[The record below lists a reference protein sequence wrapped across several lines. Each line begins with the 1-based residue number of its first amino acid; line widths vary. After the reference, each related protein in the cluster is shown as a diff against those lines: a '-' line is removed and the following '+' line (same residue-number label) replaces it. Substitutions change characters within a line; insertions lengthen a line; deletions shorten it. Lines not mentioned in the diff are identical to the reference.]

1 MKTIKIF
8 LASSIEDLRI
18 DRLEVGDFIGWL
30 NNIYAERDIRFH
42 LVKCEQYDNSVAIGG
57 KQQEYDREIRE
68 SDLVFFLFFRKVGE
82 YTKHELEVALE
93 AFRSENRPRIVT
105 YFKYV
110 DDAEEMVQEVRDFM
124 QLLDQELKHYYNRY
138 NHIDTLKLGI
148 IMQIKLLKLDN
159 VQLKLK
165 DGFVF
170 LDGSPVVKAENV
182 PMLRE
187 NKPLRELFEKQRQLQ
202 SDLPQYREAFLK
214 NATEET
220 EAAFIEARKV
230 LDQVSKQLEE
240 VQRETMEL
248 LSTVAEM
255 TADGRILTYRQKEAL
270 KYFEKGDYTAVQ
282 AILDD
287 KEREKELERAKKQ
300 LENAKN
306 GIQGN
311 VNEELLLIKTKRAQ
325 GLTKAGVEEIIG
337 RYKKIEA
344 LVEEY
349 RLDPSALFEY
359 AAFLWLQ
366 NLPAQGIEVAKKLLG
381 HYAEDADK
389 AGVYNLLGALYQKR
403 KAYAKA
409 KEAYQNAL
417 NIYLRQ
423 APGTYEA
430 ETAACYNNLG
440 TLYGAPEHQKAAD
453 AYDEAL
459 KICKRLAQQDPKTHE
474 TALAECYNNI
484 GTLHHELLRNGKPED
499 AFCNAEKAKDAY
511 KKALEIDVRLAE
523 RDPKTCQPALAA
535 SYYNQGQLFKDIALL
550 EDAREAYEEAEQ
562 AFCEAESAFNEALK
576 RYLCLAEENPGAYE
590 PSLAECYSGIGS
602 LHDRCWRY
610 GEREEAFKAYETA
623 LDIRQHLAAADPE
636 LYAAKWNTLLWY
648 YETEYA
654 KCNGGAHCLPVLRK
668 ALPLYEKLAAKKP
681 EIYGEGLAFIRQSL
695 SEE

>member
-124 QLLDQELKHYYNRY
+124 QLLDQELKHYYSRY

-165 DGFVF
+165 NGFVF

-182 PMLRE
+182 PMLRD

-240 VQRETMEL
+240 VQQETMEL

-337 RYKKIEA
+337 RYEKIES

-366 NLPAQGIEVAKKLLG
+366 NLPAQGIKVAKKLLG

-389 AGVYNLLGALYQKR
+389 AGVYNLLGVLYQKGEAYAEAK
-403 KAYAKA
+403 KAY
-409 KEAYQNAL
+409 QDAL

-423 APGTYEA
+423 DPGTYEA
-430 ETAACYNNLG
+430 EQAMCYENLG
-440 TLYGAPEHQKAAD
+440 NLYGIQEHEKAEE
-453 AYDEAL
+453 AYGAAL

-474 TALAECYNNI
+474 TALSGCYNNI
-484 GTLHHELLRNGKPED
+484 GTMYHKLLREGNPQD
-499 AFCNAEKAKDAY
+499 ACDNAEKAKDAY
-511 KKALEIDVRLAE
+511 EKALEINVRLAE
-523 RDPKTCQPALAA
+523 RDPKTCQPALAT
-535 SYYNQGQLFKDIALL
+535 SYYNQGQLFKDIAIL

-576 RYLCLAEENPGAYE
+576 RYLCLVEKDPGAHE
-590 PSLAECYSGIGS
+590 PALAECYNGIGG
-602 LHDRCWRY
+602 LHYNCWRY

-623 LDIRQHLAAADPE
+623 LDILQHWAAADPE
-636 LYAAKWNTLLWY
+636 LYGIQWNELFWRY
-648 YETEYA
+648 VEIHA
-654 KCNGGAHCLPVLRK
+654 MQDRGKLPLPILRR
-668 ALPLYEKLAAKKP
+668 ALPLYEKLAAKDP
-681 EIYGEGLAFIRQSL
+681 EVYGEGLTFVRQSL